1 MCVDCVLASQRITQ
15 ADSGRRTP
23 PRGGSVTPFMR
34 KFVLIFM
41 DEILV
46 FNSTLDDH
54 IEHLKLVFQILLD
67 NKLFVKFSK
76 HLCTTTD
83 FLLRPYHISA
93 WGCYWPKQNWS
104 NAPMASPSK
113 FHWVKRFLGS
123 HWVLQE
129 VCIELLY
136 NSKTFHEWTF
146 ASHDF

>member
-1 MCVDCVLASQRITQ
+1 
-15 ADSGRRTP
+15 
-23 PRGGSVTPFMR
+23 MR

-93 WGCYWPKQNWS
+93 WGCY
-104 NAPMASPSK
+104 
-113 FHWVKRFLGS
+113 
-123 HWVLQE
+123 
-129 VCIELLY
+129 
-136 NSKTFHEWTF
+136 
-146 ASHDF
+146 